1 MVNEKEVDEIL
12 KVSEVISKRLNKA
25 LLDECAG
32 KTLDLVAAYYS
43 VARFVAGF
51 IDDIRPV
58 YGDSILDS
66 FNSTVKGIL
75 QAFED
80 EGRDDTGRILKWHPQ
95 LSGKD
100 ENN

>member
-1 MVNEKEVDEIL
+1 MDYEKEVDEVL

-25 LLDECAG
+25 LLEECEG

-58 YGDSILDS
+58 YGDDILDS
-66 FNSTVKGIL
+66 FHSTVKDIL
-75 QAFED
+75 QAFHD

-95 LSGKD
+95 LSGKE

>member
-12 KVSEVISKRLNKA
+12 KVSAVISQRLNKA
-25 LLDECAG
+25 LLEECEG

-51 IDDIRPV
+51 INDIRPI
-58 YGDSILDS
+58 YGDDILDT
-66 FNSTVKGIL
+66 FNSTVKDIL

-80 EGRDDTGRILKWHPQ
+80 EGKDETGRILKYHPPVFE
-95 LSGKD
+95 KD
-100 ENN
+100 SN